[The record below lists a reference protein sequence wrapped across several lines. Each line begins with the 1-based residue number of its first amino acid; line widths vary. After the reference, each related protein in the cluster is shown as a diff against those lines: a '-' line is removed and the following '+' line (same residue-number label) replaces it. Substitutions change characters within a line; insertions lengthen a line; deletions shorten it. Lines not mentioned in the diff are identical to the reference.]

1 MIAHPQTRIPDA
13 RGPVKG
19 WLWFG
24 RLAMLLPACVVVTLA
39 VPRLLSGFALEAAF
53 PATAYLAMNV
63 PLPRATDRSIAQI
76 LSQAPL
82 ADGET
87 QVLRAQAA
95 ADAQFSPAT
104 TIEMTTTALA
114 HAPAAARGWLVLA
127 ELMRDRRRNEAA
139 SALSLAIELAPREYY
154 LVGLQARAGAPL
166 WNVLPKDV
174 QAKLL
179 NDARLVAR
187 KTELRSDL
195 RALLNVP
202 GGPALLTRAFAD
214 HPEQLRALNR
224 SLARERLGL

>member
-1 MIAHPQTRIPDA
+1 MIARPQTWMPDV
-13 RGPVKG
+13 RRPVKG

-24 RLAMLLPACVVVTLA
+24 RLAMLLPACVVIILA

-63 PLPRATDRSIAQI
+63 PLPQTTDRSIVQI
-76 LSQAPL
+76 LSHAPV

-87 QVLRAQAA
+87 QVLRAEAA
-95 ADAQFSPAT
+95 ADGQFSPAT

-127 ELMRDRRRNEAA
+127 ELVRDRHRNEAA

-166 WNVLPKDV
+166 WDALPEDV

-179 NDARLVAR
+179 NDVRLVAH

-195 RALLNVP
+195 WALLRVP
-202 GGPALLTRAFAD
+202 GGPALLTRAFAG

-224 SLARERLGL
+224 SLAREKLGL